1 MREHINYEVFVRMM
15 NRWTDEDTKRL
26 AVAKAKHM
34 LESCP
39 FVDAVRGA
47 VRDTVRDIDEVDP
60 HLRAV
65 AASWRRDLH
74 WSDIGRYVTK
84 GPRGSATQ
92 TLRVDGVRGGSAY
105 VVTDEVS
112 GEIEAT

>member
-1 MREHINYEVFVRMM
+1 MRQVINYEVFVKMM

-26 AVAKAKHM
+26 AVAKAKHT

-39 FVDAVRGA
+39 FVDAVRDA
-47 VRDTVRDIDEVDP
+47 VREKPHHTDEVDP

-105 VVTDEVS
+105 VVSDEVS
-112 GEIEAT
+112 GEIEC